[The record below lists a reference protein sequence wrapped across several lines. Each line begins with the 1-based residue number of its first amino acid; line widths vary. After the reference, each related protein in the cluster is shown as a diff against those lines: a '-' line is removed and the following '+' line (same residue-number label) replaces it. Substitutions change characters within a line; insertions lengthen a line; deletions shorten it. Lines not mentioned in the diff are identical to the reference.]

1 MRLIHKGYVT
11 PAHLVHMDINK
22 ATMRLKKGKILTD
35 IDADLVQLMWGMT
48 TDAEVRVCVCVWTL
62 CMSCKHVHEFIHTQL
77 ATPLF

>member
-22 ATMRLKKGKILTD
+22 ATLRLKNGEILTD

-48 TDAEVRVCVCVWTL
+48 TDAEVRVCVDVV
-62 CMSCKHVHEFIHTQL
+62 HVLQACT
-77 ATPLF
+77 